1 MKANVPWEYRSAL
14 RAEVVQGV
22 EARQFECVTRED
34 QSVVNKETTNRTHD
48 LSVVNKRSP
57 TDLMTW

>member
-1 MKANVPWEYRSAL
+1 MYHGNTGPRCVHQ
-14 RAEVVQGV
+14 VVQEV
-22 EARQFECVTRED
+22 EACQFESVTREN